1 MSFSSNVKNE
11 LSHHFG
17 KAKHCNRAEL
27 AAIINLCGQIAFI
40 QGQFCLKIQTEKVYI
55 ARKYFTLLKKTFNI
69 DSEVLVR
76 HNTRLKKNKVYILV
90 VKDRRKIE
98 KILKETG
105 LAKSLDGADFL
116 NKHVDESLVERVCCK
131 RAFMRGAFLAVG
143 SLSDPE
149 KSYHMEFV
157 IQNEDLAEEI
167 RDIINSF
174 GMDAKIVERKGH
186 SIVYL
191 KEGEQVVDLL
201 NIMEAHVS
209 LMELENVRIL
219 KGMRNSINRKVN
231 CEAANIK
238 KTVNASVK
246 QIENIEYIMKNTDI
260 SKLPEGLRQTAELR
274 IENPNASLKELGE
287 MMSPRVGKSGV
298 NHRLRKLNE
307 IANELR
313 FNRGEGKSND

>member
-17 KAKHCNRAEL
+17 KASHCNVAEL
-27 AAIINLCGQIAFI
+27 AAIINLCGQILSI
-40 QGQFCLKIQTEKVYI
+40 RGQICLKIQTEKVYI

-69 DSEVLVR
+69 DSEVSVR
-76 HNTRLKKNKVYILV
+76 NNTRLKKNKVYTLI
-90 VKDRRKIE
+90 VKDQKKIE
-98 KILKETG
+98 KLMRETG
-105 LAKSLDGADFL
+105 FKKDSEPEFSLEKHIDADIV
-116 NKHVDESLVERVCCK
+116 KRVCCK
-131 RAFMRGAFLAVG
+131 RAFIRGAFLAAG

-157 IQNEDLAEEI
+157 NQSRDMAESM

-174 GMDAKIVERKGH
+174 GMDSKIVERKGH

-191 KEGEQVVDLL
+191 KEGEQIVDLL

-219 KGMRNSINRKVN
+219 KDMRNSVNRRVN
-231 CEAANIK
+231 CEAANIGK
-238 KTVNASVK
+238 IVKASVK
-246 QIENIEYIMKNTDI
+246 QTDNIRYIMENMDI
-260 SKLPEGLRQTAELR
+260 SELPDTLIETAELR
-274 IENPNASLKELGE
+274 LKYPDASLKELGD
-287 MMSPRVGKSGV
+287 MMCPKVGKSGV

-307 IANELR
+307 IANELKD
-313 FNRGEGKSND
+313 NRGISHD

>member
-17 KAKHCNRAEL
+17 KARHCNVAEL
-27 AAIINLCGQIAFI
+27 AAIINLCGQILSI
-40 QGQFCLKIQTEKVYI
+40 RGQICLKIQTEKVYI

-69 DSEVLVR
+69 DSEVSVR
-76 HNTRLKKNKVYILV
+76 NNTRLKKNKVYTLI
-90 VKDRRKIE
+90 VKDQKKIE
-98 KILKETG
+98 KLMRETG
-105 LAKSLDGADFL
+105 FQKDSEPEFSLEKHIDADIV
-116 NKHVDESLVERVCCK
+116 KRVCCK
-131 RAFMRGAFLAVG
+131 RAFIRGAFLAAG

-157 IQNEDLAEEI
+157 NQSRNMAESM

-174 GMDAKIVERKGH
+174 GMDSKIVERKGH

-191 KEGEQVVDLL
+191 KEGEQIVDLL

-219 KGMRNSINRKVN
+219 KDMRNSVNRRVN
-231 CEAANIK
+231 CEAANIGK
-238 KTVNASVK
+238 IVKASVK
-246 QIENIEYIMKNTDI
+246 QTDNIRYIMENMDI
-260 SKLPEGLRQTAELR
+260 SELPDTLIETAELR
-274 IENPNASLKELGE
+274 LKYPDASLKELGD
-287 MMSPRVGKSGV
+287 MMCPKVGKSGV

-307 IANELR
+307 IANELKD
-313 FNRGEGKSND
+313 NRGISHD

>member
-17 KAKHCNRAEL
+17 KARHCNVAEL
-27 AAIINLCGQIAFI
+27 AAIINLCGQILSI
-40 QGQFCLKIQTEKVYI
+40 RGQICLKIQTEKVYI

-69 DSEVLVR
+69 DSEVSVR
-76 HNTRLKKNKVYILV
+76 NNTRLKKNKVYTLI
-90 VKDRRKIE
+90 VKDQKKIE
-98 KILKETG
+98 KLMRETG
-105 LAKSLDGADFL
+105 FQKDSEPEFSLEKHIDADIV
-116 NKHVDESLVERVCCK
+116 KRVCCK
-131 RAFMRGAFLAVG
+131 RAFIRGAFLAAG

-157 IQNEDLAEEI
+157 NQSRNMAESM

-174 GMDAKIVERKGH
+174 GMDSKIVERKGH

-191 KEGEQVVDLL
+191 KEGEQIVDLL

-219 KGMRNSINRKVN
+219 KDMRNSVNRRVN
-231 CEAANIK
+231 CEAANIGK
-238 KTVNASVK
+238 IVKASVK
-246 QIENIEYIMKNTDI
+246 QTDNIRYIMENMDI
-260 SKLPEGLRQTAELR
+260 SELPETLIETAELR
-274 IENPNASLKELGE
+274 LKYPDASLKELGD
-287 MMSPRVGKSGV
+287 MMCPKVGKSGV

-307 IANELR
+307 IANELKD
-313 FNRGEGKSND
+313 NRGISHD

>member
-17 KAKHCNRAEL
+17 KARHCNVAEL
-27 AAIINLCGQIAFI
+27 AAIINLCGQILSI
-40 QGQFCLKIQTEKVYI
+40 RGQICLKIQTEKVYI

-69 DSEVLVR
+69 DSEVSVR
-76 HNTRLKKNKVYILV
+76 NNTRLKKNKVYTLI
-90 VKDRRKIE
+90 VKDQKKIE
-98 KILKETG
+98 KLMRETG
-105 LAKSLDGADFL
+105 FQKDSEPEFSLEKHIDADIV
-116 NKHVDESLVERVCCK
+116 KRVCCK
-131 RAFMRGAFLAVG
+131 RAFIRGAFLAAG

-157 IQNEDLAEEI
+157 NQSRDMAESM

-174 GMDAKIVERKGH
+174 GMDSKIVERKGH

-191 KEGEQVVDLL
+191 KEGEQIVDLL

-219 KGMRNSINRKVN
+219 KDMRNSVNRRVN
-231 CEAANIK
+231 CEAANIGK
-238 KTVNASVK
+238 IVKASVK
-246 QIENIEYIMKNTDI
+246 QTDNIRYIMENMDI
-260 SKLPEGLRQTAELR
+260 SELPDTLIETAELR
-274 IENPNASLKELGE
+274 LKYPDASLKELGD
-287 MMSPRVGKSGV
+287 MMCPKVGKSGV

-307 IANELR
+307 IANELKD
-313 FNRGEGKSND
+313 NRGISHD